1 MGNHVKLVNTRLQ
14 VSCFQYNYPHEV
26 RILNESVRTVLNDIL
41 ELQPL
46 LLNRSMGISQNE
58 QFSPV
63 QYYVLFTLRCHGEMT
78 PAECCRRTQ
87 ISKQQLSKLLD
98 GPTCRNV
105 IERRPNPLNRR
116 SILIS
121 VSEEGKQKLDEF
133 KEKQMM
139 QLMPAFSQLQ
149 SEDLEM
155 LHHHFSEVI
164 PLLKKLQSK
173 EN

>member
-1 MGNHVKLVNTRLQ
+1 MKLVNNSLQ
-14 VSCFQYNYPHEV
+14 VFHFQYNYPHEV
-26 RILNESVRTVLNDIL
+26 SILNESIRTVLNDVI

-46 LLNRSMGISQNE
+46 LLNRSMGICQND

-87 ISKQQLSKLLD
+87 ISKQQMSKLLD
-98 GPTCRNV
+98 GPVCRQV
-105 IERRPNPLNRR
+105 INRRPNPDNKR

-121 VSEEGKQKLDEF
+121 VSEQGRKMLDEF
-133 KEKQMM
+133 KEKQIL
-139 QLMPAFSQLQ
+139 QLMPTFEQL
-149 SEDLEM
+149 EDHDLEA
-155 LHHHFSEVI
+155 LHHHFSQVI

-173 EN
+173 EI